1 MSWARPLDV
10 LASSMRV
17 RFFSC
22 PLLTPP
28 FYFLKERS
36 LAVAIGKDAL
46 SASCTVPWEVH
57 GQEHCGS
64 KLEIFNCL
72 PKTFLEP
79 CYYLIYMIMPF
90 LRYQLIGKLCLFI
103 LRVIQV
109 PRNLGPT
116 ISGAYHN
123 SGIRHASGESST
135 PCMFTGNL

>member
-1 MSWARPLDV
+1 MSWERPLDV

-57 GQEHCGS
+57 GQEHCDS
-64 KLEIFNCL
+64 KLEILTACQ
-72 PKTFLEP
+72 K
-79 CYYLIYMIMPF
+79 
-90 LRYQLIGKLCLFI
+90 R
-103 LRVIQV
+103 
-109 PRNLGPT
+109 
-116 ISGAYHN
+116 S
-123 SGIRHASGESST
+123 
-135 PCMFTGNL
+135 